1 MEAAHIVIWLRSER
15 KTDSA
20 PEHMLKRMVAKMKQ
34 TKSPWMT
41 TSRSEIAC
49 GDGSKTL
56 QMQKQF
62 QKRTIPPWKKYSQK
76 QEEGEDSA
84 TDAHYQRHFVLYC
97 EFTRCY
103 LLNRRK
109 TDVFA
114 FALELPCA
122 AEDLQKRFYTA
133 IIQFDT
139 SIRRSRT
146 GWEGWVD
153 GWNFSFKPRFN
164 WLVPKII
171 EYHFLY
177 YSTT

>member
-1 MEAAHIVIWLRSER
+1 
-15 KTDSA
+15 
-20 PEHMLKRMVAKMKQ
+20 
-34 TKSPWMT
+34 MT

-62 QKRTIPPWKKYSQK
+62 KKRTIPPWKKYSQK

-164 WLVPKII
+164 
-171 EYHFLY
+171 
-177 YSTT
+177 

>member
-1 MEAAHIVIWLRSER
+1 
-15 KTDSA
+15 
-20 PEHMLKRMVAKMKQ
+20 
-34 TKSPWMT
+34 
-41 TSRSEIAC
+41 
-49 GDGSKTL
+49 
-56 QMQKQF
+56 MQKQF

-122 AEDLQKRFYTA
+122 AEDLQKKVLHGNNT
-133 IIQFDT
+133 
-139 SIRRSRT
+139 IRYKYSKVSYRV
-146 GWEGWVD
+146 GGLGGWVE
-153 GWNFSFKPRFN
+153 FQFQA
-164 WLVPKII
+164 
-171 EYHFLY
+171 
-177 YSTT
+177 

>member
-1 MEAAHIVIWLRSER
+1 
-15 KTDSA
+15 
-20 PEHMLKRMVAKMKQ
+20 
-34 TKSPWMT
+34 MT

-139 SIRRSRT
+139 RYNSKVSYRV
-146 GWEGWVD
+146 GGLGGWVE
-153 GWNFSFKPRFN
+153 FQFQA
-164 WLVPKII
+164 
-171 EYHFLY
+171 
-177 YSTT
+177 

>member
-1 MEAAHIVIWLRSER
+1 
-15 KTDSA
+15 
-20 PEHMLKRMVAKMKQ
+20 
-34 TKSPWMT
+34 MT

-122 AEDLQKRFYTA
+122 AEDLQKKVLHGNNT
-133 IIQFDT
+133 
-139 SIRRSRT
+139 IRYKYSKVSYRV
-146 GWEGWVD
+146 GGLGGWVEFQFQAQGQLTGD
-153 GWNFSFKPRFN
+153 KNHS
-164 WLVPKII
+164 L
-171 EYHFLY
+171 
-177 YSTT
+177 ST